1 MNSSSISP
9 AVLAELGQQ
18 VTGPVLTAQ
27 DDGYER
33 ETTAYNLA
41 TAIRPDV
48 VVGAVDA
55 ADVAAAVAWA
65 AVHHVPVGVQATGH
79 GADRPMRGGLLIN
92 TARLQECTV
101 DPDTRIA
108 RVGAGVR
115 WRTVLESAVP
125 HGLAGLNGS
134 TTDVGVVGYTLG
146 GGVPVLGR
154 TYGFAADRVRSFDV
168 VTPGG
173 AHRRVDAGHEPE
185 LFGLLRGGKGNLG
198 IVTAMEFEL
207 VALEGLYGGGIFYPG
222 ADAREVLTAWSR
234 WSADLP
240 ETVSTSIALLRL
252 PEMDIVPEPLRN
264 QFVVHLRYACTA
276 DQEDSARLLSPMRAV
291 SHPVMDTVGPMSYRD
306 MDGIHMDPPVP
317 LPYLDAGRLLDDMDE
332 ATVEGLL
339 AHAGPG
345 TDCPLLLVEIRLL
358 GGALDRS
365 PEGPADLVTG
375 RQGAYLLNMVGLAVP
390 PAAEQ
395 VPHAVTA
402 LLEAL
407 DGHVSDRTPVNF
419 QGVLGWEPGS
429 AHAWTEDGHSRLLA
443 AKAHYDPENLLRFQH
458 AVQAPAS
465 T

>member
-1 MNSSSISP
+1 MNSPNISP
-9 AVLAELGQQ
+9 TALAELAHQ

-55 ADVAAAVAWA
+55 DDVTAAVAWA
-65 AVHHVPVGVQATGH
+65 AAHHVPIGVQATGH
-79 GADRPMRGGLLIN
+79 GADQPMQGGLLIN

-101 DPDTRIA
+101 DPDTRTA

-115 WRTVLESAVP
+115 WRTVLEAAVP
-125 HGLAGLNGS
+125 HGLACLNGS

-146 GGVPVLGR
+146 GGMPVLGR
-154 TYGFAADRVRSFDV
+154 TFGFAADRARSFDL
-168 VTPGG
+168 VTPDG
-173 AHRRVDAGHEPE
+173 AHRTVDPEHEPE

-207 VALEGLYGGGIFYPG
+207 VPLDGLYGGGIFYPG
-222 ADAREVLTAWSR
+222 ADAHEVLTAWSR
-234 WSADLP
+234 WCTALP

-264 QFVVHLRYACTA
+264 QFVVHLRYTCTA
-276 DQEDSARLLSPMRAV
+276 DEEESARLLSPMRAV

-306 MDGIHMDPPVP
+306 VDAIHMDPPVP
-317 LPYLDAGRLLDDMDE
+317 LPYLDAGRLLEDMGE
-332 ATVEGLL
+332 ATVGALL

-345 TDCPLLLVEIRLL
+345 TDCPLLLVEVRLL
-358 GGALDRS
+358 GGALGRA
-365 PEGPADLVTG
+365 PEGPADLVAG
-375 RQGAYLLNMVGLAVP
+375 RQGAYLINLVGLAVP

-395 VPHAVTA
+395 VPQAITG
-402 LLEAL
+402 LLDAL
-407 DGHVSDRTPVNF
+407 DGHVSDRTLVNF
-419 QGVLGWEPGS
+419 QGALGGEPGS
-429 AHAWTEDGHSRLLA
+429 AHAWTDEGHTRLLA
-443 AKAHYDPENLLRFQH
+443 AKADYDPENLLRFQH
-458 AVQAPAS
+458 AVH